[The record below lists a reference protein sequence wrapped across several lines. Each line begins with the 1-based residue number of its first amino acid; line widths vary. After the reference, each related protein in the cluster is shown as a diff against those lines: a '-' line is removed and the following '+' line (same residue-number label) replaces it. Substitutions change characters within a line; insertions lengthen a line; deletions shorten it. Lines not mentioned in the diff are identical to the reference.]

1 LLAVGLIVN
10 NTLHIPIWTEGR
22 VGAIRWIVKVVAQTA
37 GRDCVPTAASPVG
50 TVAEVH
56 TSRGVVPLLFDMSCQ
71 VSGRESGVQMFSS
84 SDGDVGLWTGEGG
97 HSGKAVEVRV
107 VSHIHDDVMGIRF
120 IDTSA
125 LLELAIW
132 RECALFDSSIWLEWI
147 LKCESEGGEVS
158 EEKEE

>member
-1 LLAVGLIVN
+1 
-10 NTLHIPIWTEGR
+10 

-84 SDGDVGLWTGEGG
+84 SDGDVGLWTGKGS
-97 HSGKAVEVRV
+97 HSGEAIEVSV
-107 VSHIHDDVMGIRF
+107 VGQVHDDVAGIDF
-120 IDTSA
+120 FHTSA

-132 RECALFDSSIWLEWI
+132 C
-147 LKCESEGGEVS
+147 
-158 EEKEE
+158 